1 MIACSHDLSFAEHSL
16 SALRRLELTEELW
29 HSRITL
35 YFKSSQT
42 PFHKERL

>member
-1 MIACSHDLSFAEHSL
+1 MFRTIYRSLSVLL
-16 SALRRLELTEELW
+16 SALPRIELTEKLW

-35 YFKSSQT
+35 YFKSSQA